1 MAAKKTE
8 TGQTAVQENFMKAI
22 PVEESVIGT
31 AVERIAEPDDIT
43 EVNQEAMKEKS
54 WMVKINNNPDYCGV
68 GAGGIQFA
76 NGQALI
82 KSERMAAWFKEHK
95 GYVVVEQ

>member
-8 TGQTAVQENFMKAI
+8 AGQAKVQENFMKAI

-43 EVNQEAMKEKS
+43 EVNQEAMKEKF

-68 GAGGIQFA
+68 GAEIGRA
-76 NGQALI
+76 
-82 KSERMAAWFKEHK
+82 H
-95 GYVVVEQ
+95 V